1 MVGAPAGSQSHQTNA
16 DGGKNSTQ
24 LMPANAFEWYFYP
37 HIRVSEDKKMPT
49 LDRTDL
55 KILDALQKDA
65 TRSTADVAQAAGLSQ
80 SPCWRRISLLEE
92 SGVIR
97 RRVALLDRHQ
107 LGLSVMVFASVKLA
121 SHGWQSLPNFKEQ
134 VVSFPEVIQCYLVM
148 GDTDFVL
155 LVATP
160 TIEDYNAF
168 VQKRLSQVPGVQSIE
183 SRIVLEETKNTTE
196 LPLELLR
203 GQR

>member
-1 MVGAPAGSQSHQTNA
+1 
-16 DGGKNSTQ
+16 
-24 LMPANAFEWYFYP
+24 
-37 HIRVSEDKKMPT
+37 MPT

-55 KILDALQKDA
+55 KILDALQKDG
-65 TRSTADVAQAAGLSQ
+65 TRSTADIAQTVGLSQ

-92 SGVIR
+92 AGVVR

-107 LGLSVMVFASVKLA
+107 LGLAVLVFASVKLA
-121 SHGWQSLPNFKEQ
+121 SHGWESLPKFKEQ
-134 VVSFPEVIQCYLVM
+134 VVSFPEVIQCFLVM

-160 TIEDYNAF
+160 TIEDYNTF
-168 VQKRLSQVPGVQSIE
+168 IQKRLSQVPGVQSIE

-203 GQR
+203 AQR